1 MEQTEQVRL
10 LEARLAALI
19 ERARSANVHF
29 QSGRATSAGRAI
41 SRYRGRSLALRMH
54 MLGIYIEDLES
65 DFRRLG
71 W

>member
-19 ERARSANVHF
+19 KRARSAKAHF
-29 QSGRATSAGRAI
+29 QSGCATSAGHAI
-41 SRYRGRSLALRMH
+41 SRYSGRSLALRIH
-54 MLGIYIEDLES
+54 MLGIYIEDLER